1 MITVPEL
8 LGLSL
13 EEAATRLKKAGLDY
27 EVETLFP
34 PRDSEETFTG
44 RSVRKYVVRWRELS
58 AYKVLLTI
66 IYR

>member
-13 EEAATRLKKAGLDY
+13 EEATARLEAAGFSY

-34 PRDSEETFTG
+34 PRDNEETFAG
-44 RSVRKYVVRWRELS
+44 RSVRKYVVRWCELS
-58 AYKVLLTI
+58 ANKLLLTI
-66 IYR
+66 VYR